1 MPAAPGTLS
10 LKILVG
16 VAGRSAAIG
25 TGLWL
30 ASTPDWSHQ
39 LLHLAIAYATLV
51 LWCGIDNFGVLR
63 RWPTV
68 LILAALLCLG
78 GIQFGSFLLF
88 TVGPVGWHP

>member
-1 MPAAPGTLS
+1 MPAAPRTLS
-10 LKILVG
+10 LKIFLG
-16 VAGRSAAIG
+16 VVGRSSAIG

-30 ASTPDWSHQ
+30 AFTPDWSHQ

-51 LWCGIDNFGVLR
+51 LWCGIDSFGVPR

-78 GIQFGSFLLF
+78 GTQFGSFLLF
-88 TVGPVGWHP
+88 TVGPLGLHT